1 MFERHLKYYFLSL
14 SLLFKIVRIN
24 IYKTVL
30 SVALYGCE
38 PWPVTTREMTQ
49 IERVDRVLRR
59 DAATGG

>member
-1 MFERHLKYYFLSL
+1 VCNMYEIHLKYYFLSL

-38 PWPVTTREMTQ
+38 PWPVTTRE
-49 IERVDRVLRR
+49 
-59 DAATGG
+59 